1 MQKLSALILLIFAVS
16 LTAKE
21 SPIKHIVVLMMEN
34 RSFDHMLGWMT
45 KGGQYGNPNVN
56 GLTGNECNTALNG
69 TQICVA
75 PNAQDCSAYDPGHGP
90 QTTTERVYN
99 CVYQAQN
106 STSDDPCVNHA
117 SLKVP
122 ANMQGFV
129 AAAQRGGQDGLTEM
143 SGFLPEEVPIITT
156 LANEFALFDN
166 YFVSYPG
173 CTNPNRMFVH
183 MGTCDGCV
191 QNSQAI
197 GQIKN
202 TTLQEVLEK
211 NGLSWRYYYEDQP
224 IDWFLYIEYFNKNFL
239 NRKKFSNM
247 EQFYKDAQDGTL
259 ANYTFINP
267 SETVRP
273 FLNHTKSFGLPN
285 DQHPDHSVKEGERL
299 MKNVYE
305 ALRNGPKWNETL
317 FIITYD
323 EHGGFYDHVPPP
335 QEGVPNPDGK
345 VNAEGFNFER
355 LGIRVPTIAISPWIE
370 KGQLVKE
377 PKPWQKPFNTSQ
389 FEHSSIISTV
399 MKIFGLEYNFSKRT
413 EWAATFDDLI
423 SRTEPRTDCPAN
435 LTYIPP
441 PTKAEIERI
450 YSRNV
455 KPTVINAVKRICQEY
470 KPNDSECGKKIKTFR
485 DYVNFLEIEIQYKH
499 SY

>member
-1 MQKLSALILLIFAVS
+1 MNKFSALLFFILVVS

-45 KGGQYGNPNVN
+45 LGGQYGNKNVT
-56 GLTGNECNTALNG
+56 GLTGNECNFALNG
-69 TQICVA
+69 TKICVQ

-90 QTTTERVYN
+90 ETTTERVFN
-99 CVYQAQN
+99 CVYKSQD
-106 STSDDPCVNHA
+106 SKSDDPCVNHS
-117 SLKVP
+117 SLKQQP
-122 ANMQGFV
+122 NMQGFV
-129 AAAQRGGQDGLTEM
+129 AAAQRGGEDGLTEM
-143 SGFLPEEVPIITT
+143 SSFLPQDIPILST
-156 LANEFALFDN
+156 LANEFALFDH

-191 QNSQAI
+191 ANEQER

-202 TTLQEVLEK
+202 TTLQEVLEN
-211 NGLSWRYYYEDQP
+211 NGLSWKYYYEDDP
-224 IDWFLYIEYFNKNFL
+224 VEWFLWIEYFNQNF
-239 NRKKFSNM
+239 NNSSKVAQM
-247 EQFYKDAQDGTL
+247 EQFYVDAQSGNL

-267 SETVRP
+267 TETVRP
-273 FLNHTKSFGLPN
+273 NMNNTRSFGLPN
-285 DQHPDHSVKEGERL
+285 DQHPDHSIKEGERL

-345 VNAEGFNFER
+345 VNAEGFNFDR
-355 LGIRVPTIAISPWIE
+355 LGIRVPTIAISPWIQ
-370 KGQLVKE
+370 KGLLIKE
-377 PKPWQKPFNTSQ
+377 PQQQQKPFNTSQ

-399 MKIFGLEYNFSKRT
+399 MKIFNLEYNFSKRT
-413 EWAATFDDLI
+413 EWAATFDDILT
-423 SRTEPRTDCPAN
+423 RTSPRTDCPAQ
-435 LTYIPP
+435 LAYIPP
-441 PTKAEIERI
+441 PTKFEIARI

-455 KPTVINAVKRICQEY
+455 KPTVVSKVKRICKEQR
-470 KPNDSECGKKIKTFR
+470 PNDPLCGKNIKTFR
-485 DYVNFLEIEIQYKH
+485 DYVSFLEIEMKYA
-499 SY
+499 SS